1 MNLHTD
7 EQLEQLLKAL
17 PRFDRNKAA
26 DKAMHKSLR
35 GSVSWVQWF
44 GVFRVA
50 ISGGLAAVFLMT
62 STTIFAAYQPNVTR
76 GHILYPVK
84 KTVESVELVL
94 SFSPQ
99 QKMATHL
106 RFSNR
111 RLKEAQEL
119 ITLRDESTASIL
131 TEATLNEMR
140 TEVLLASQI
149 AQNGIPSLQDVRP
162 ALEQLETSV
171 ESHVTTLT
179 LMSKQNAKVLHAVL
193 KNSQEM
199 EDEHLSTIVE
209 ANEEVKDAV
218 IEKRKKVHFT
228 LIPVKTSEVRNEYR
242 GEAAHAVTTTRII
255 FNELAPEQQ
264 APLEIKMGRAEEALR
279 EGQMGKA
286 QGLSRALQKKM
297 GKTKNEEND
306 DEEGESP
313 RAR

>member
-1 MNLHTD
+1 MNLHSD
-7 EQLEQLLKAL
+7 EQLEKLLKAL
-17 PRFDRNKAA
+17 PRFERNYTA
-26 DKAMHKSLR
+26 DKAFRKTLR

-50 ISGGLAAVFLMT
+50 LSGGLAMAFIVT
-62 STTIFAAYQPNVTR
+62 SSSVWAAYQPNVTR

-84 KTVESVELVL
+84 KTAENVELVL

-99 QKMATHL
+99 QKMETHL

-111 RLKEAQEL
+111 RLREAQEL
-119 ITLRDESTASIL
+119 ITLRDESAASIL

-149 AQNGIPSLQDVRP
+149 AQSGIFSTQEARP
-162 ALEQLETSV
+162 ALQQLESSV
-171 ESHVTTLT
+171 ENHVTTLT
-179 LMSKQNAKVLHAVL
+179 RMGTQNARAIREVL
-193 KNSQEM
+193 KNSQER

-218 IEKRKKVHFT
+218 KEKRQKVHFT
-228 LIPVKTSEVRNEYR
+228 LLPQITPEVEGAVRNEYR

-264 APLEIKMGRAEEALR
+264 ATLEFRMGRAEEALR
-279 EGQMGKA
+279 EGQMGRA

-297 GKTKNEEND
+297 GKESKSGGEE
-306 DEEGESP
+306 E
-313 RAR
+313 